1 MVKKRPCN
9 CPDQSDVRP
18 VAVGGCNYVAYS
30 GNSPVG
36 LYRLVEQAIPD
47 AEMAHGRPV
56 VHSDGSLEFPGTPP
70 AIPNYRQDG
79 TRLYPTWPPCR
90 GRMLRVQVV
99 DGVLGIAGICGNLAA
114 EQFSLEVRPDACQ
127 SCATRQAMS

>member
-9 CPDQSDVRP
+9 CPDESDVRS
-18 VAVGGCNYVAYS
+18 VAVGGCNYVVYS

-99 DGVLGIAGICGNLAA
+99 DGVLSIMGICVTPKDDCLGH
-114 EQFSLEVRPDACQ
+114 EVAPDYCRNCPHRQ
-127 SCATRQAMS
+127 S